1 MIYAISGRPGGG
13 KTYEAVAFHIIP
25 AIKDGRKV
33 ITNITLNVDW
43 FVKIFGEEVRAL
55 IKIVDGRLTDFG
67 STSRPFSQIDDYSDD
82 WRNDAGQG
90 PLYVVD
96 EAHMSLPSR
105 GLPAPILEWYSIH
118 RHYGVDI
125 ILLTQNLRKLHRDIK
140 DMVEVTYRC
149 TKNTAMG
156 SDKSYTKKVQDG
168 CNGEVVN
175 TATRFY
181 KSEFFPFYKSH
192 SQSNKAVV
200 EAQAKDIRPFW
211 KRWPVVGTALFL
223 GIGIPFNIWAW
234 FSSGDEP
241 SAPVP
246 EQNISVPNQ
255 VPQGTPSPDGT
266 KTDSAPKKDDASF
279 GPLENF
285 DLYVTGYARQIAY
298 TNRLESYSEL
308 NRDLT
313 FYKIYIDVYD
323 GNDKLFSFDHL
334 ALVNIGY
341 DFKVLGDCVYQLTW
355 EGSNRIFT
363 CGQRDKPTDI
373 LQQNIPIK
381 I

>member
-13 KTYEAVAFHIIP
+13 KTYEAVAYHIIP

-33 ITNITLNVDW
+33 ITNITLNIDW
-43 FVKIFGEEVRAL
+43 FVKIFGVEVREL

-67 STSRPFSQIDDYSDD
+67 STSRPFSQIEDYSDE
-82 WRNDAGQG
+82 WRNENGQG

-211 KRWPVVGTALFL
+211 KRWPVVGAALLL
-223 GIGIPFNIWAW
+223 GVGLPFNIWAW
-234 FSSGDEP
+234 WSGGEEP
-241 SAPVP
+241 ANPVP
-246 EQNISVPNQ
+246 EQTQQTQVQ
-255 VPQGTPSPDGT
+255 VPEGTPSPNGT
-266 KTDSAPKKDDASF
+266 QKQTKKKESGF
-279 GPLENF
+279 GPLEDF
-285 DLYVTGYARQIAY
+285 DFYITGYSKQIAY
-298 TNRLESYSEL
+298 SNRLQYSGEVI
-308 NRDLT
+308 RDLT

-323 GNDKLFSFDHL
+323 GTDKLFSFEHL
-334 ALVNIGY
+334 DLVSIGY
-341 DFKVLGDCVYQLTW
+341 EFEVLGECVYQVTW
-355 EGSNRIFT
+355 EETKRIMT
-363 CGQRDKPTDI
+363 CGQREKPSDI

>member
-55 IKIVDGRLTDFG
+55 IQIVDGRLTDFG

-223 GIGIPFNIWAW
+223 GVGIPFNIWAW
-234 FSSGDEP
+234 FSSGDHP

-246 EQNISVPNQ
+246 EQNVSVPNQ

-266 KTDSAPKKDDASF
+266 KADSAPKKEDTGF

-334 ALVNIGY
+334 ALLNIGY

-355 EGSNRIFT
+355 EDSNRIFT